1 MSLYKMNF
9 ENLLKQDKNVTK
21 KYGYKFTKDWF
32 HGGIQYDINRC
43 VKLDNNRELH
53 LLEIGAFEGKST
65 VWFNDTYL
73 SHKDSTMT
81 VIDPFLTTD
90 TTTPLDNK
98 TFEYFCHNIKLCKF
112 PNKVKVIKD
121 LSQNVLPELVL
132 KKVEYDL
139 IFIDGSHLR
148 RDIILDIVLS
158 WKILKKNGYMIL
170 DDYTNQGGAVKD
182 CVNFWFNCLD
192 ENEWVVLF
200 DRYQIIIQKLA

>member
-1 MSLYKMNF
+1 MDYMKLIK
-9 ENLLKQDKNVTK
+9 EALEKDEKRGLV
-21 KYGYKFTKDWF
+21 FTTDWF
-32 HGGIQYDINRC
+32 HGGIMHDTNSIIQLKKDDSLN
-43 VKLDNNRELH
+43 

-73 SHKDSTMT
+73 SHDESTMT

-98 TFEYFCHNIKLCKF
+98 TFEYFCQNMKLCKY
-112 PNKVKVIKD
+112 PNKVKLIKD
-121 LSQNVLPELVL
+121 LSENVLPALVL
-132 KKVEYDL
+132 KNVEYDL

-158 WKILKKNGYMIL
+158 WKMLKKNGYMIL

-182 CVNFWFNCLD
+182 CVNFWLLCLQK
-192 ENEWVVLF
+192 NEWVVLY